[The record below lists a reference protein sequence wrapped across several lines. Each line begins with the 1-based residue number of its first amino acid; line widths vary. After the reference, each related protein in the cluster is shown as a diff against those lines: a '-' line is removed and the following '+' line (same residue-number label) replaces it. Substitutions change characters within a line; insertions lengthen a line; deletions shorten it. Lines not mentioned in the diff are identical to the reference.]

1 MLKKTVMLALTL
13 ILTLSLFGCGKE
25 VLIDPLVK
33 IEQQCWED
41 WPKFQ
46 KNELSPLKD
55 YYSNGDVIIEKGVS
69 NKISDIR
76 KMNENAVDDSKRN
89 IAGAIKT
96 DIGSVSEVFSRS
108 FQDYA
113 LEIPGSNRELAESF
127 YRGVIDGAVEMS
139 RELLIYD
146 FTPIN
151 KGYWVVRY
159 ISKPD
164 LDVAKAREMLNNAD
178 IITQV
183 QRDEFLKRVEGQ
195 LDQAKKKSEEIEKKL
210 KETNNN

>member
-1 MLKKTVMLALTL
+1 MLALTL